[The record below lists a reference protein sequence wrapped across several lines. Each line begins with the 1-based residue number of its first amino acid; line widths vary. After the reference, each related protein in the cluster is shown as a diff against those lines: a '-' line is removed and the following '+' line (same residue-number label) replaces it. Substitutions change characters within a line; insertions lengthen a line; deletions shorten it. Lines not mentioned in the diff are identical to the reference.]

1 MIGSSLRKCWV
12 TGLGGRGRAL
22 EKLFG
27 RQLWGVGVGRG
38 EGVLQRQGR
47 CPGHLLLQDLQL
59 LPLQHLQVPVVR
71 GLIVIQGHHE
81 VIL

>member
-1 MIGSSLRKCWV
+1 MFDWNEMGDYAQEQALM
-12 TGLGGRGRAL
+12 GDGR
-22 EKLFG
+22 
-27 RQLWGVGVGRG
+27 RQLWGVRVGRG
-38 EGVLQRQGR
+38 EGVLQGWGW

-59 LPLQHLQVPVVR
+59 LPLQHLQVPVVH

>member
-1 MIGSSLRKCWV
+1 MIGSSLRKYWV
-12 TGLGGRGRAL
+12 TGL
-22 EKLFG
+22 EKIFR
-27 RQLWGVGVGRG
+27 RQLWGVRVGRG
-38 EGVLQRQGR
+38 EGVLQGWGW

-59 LPLQHLQVPVVR
+59 LPLQHLQVPVVH